1 MREVPFGNDGD
12 FSKTQLNNRI
22 NSDLANSYGNLF
34 QRVVSMI
41 CKNCNKTIPQKPEF
55 LNKEDLVLVNSLK
68 DNIDDYR
75 NLIDNQKFDQF
86 LKNIWLVISSAN
98 KYTDEQAPW
107 SLKKTD
113 FKRMEVVLFTLI
125 ETLRQI
131 SILLQP
137 FLPNTTKSVLDQIK
151 IPLNERN
158 FKHLENIY
166 KGEEKIELPEPL
178 FPRVQ

>member
-1 MREVPFGNDGD
+1 MPFGNDGD
-12 FSKTQLNNRI
+12 FSKIQLINRI

-41 CKNCNKTIPQKPEF
+41 FKNCNGTIPLKPTNLSE
-55 LNKEDLVLVNSLK
+55 EDMVLINSLK
-68 DNIDDYR
+68 DNIQDYR

-86 LKNIWLVISSAN
+86 LKNIWLVISRAN

-107 SLKKTD
+107 TLKKTD

-125 ETLRQI
+125 ETLRQV

-137 FLPNTTKSVLDQIK
+137 FMPSTAKSVLDHIK
-151 IPLNERN
+151 IPLNERLIKN
-158 FKHLENIY
+158 LDNIY
-166 KGEEKIELPEPL
+166 KGGINIGLPQPL
-178 FPRVQ
+178 FPRV